1 MDVITTARSLGRA
14 IQSDERYLNL
24 LDAQTRNDR
33 NRELQDMIRQFSEKR
48 NALNV
53 LLQAE
58 DKDREEIAR
67 LDSEVKSIYADIF
80 ASEDMANFTRARNE
94 FQDMLTFVN
103 QIITGSAQGQNPDAI
118 EYQESCGGDCG
129 GCAGCS

>member
-80 ASEDMANFTRARNE
+80 ASEDMVNFTRARNE